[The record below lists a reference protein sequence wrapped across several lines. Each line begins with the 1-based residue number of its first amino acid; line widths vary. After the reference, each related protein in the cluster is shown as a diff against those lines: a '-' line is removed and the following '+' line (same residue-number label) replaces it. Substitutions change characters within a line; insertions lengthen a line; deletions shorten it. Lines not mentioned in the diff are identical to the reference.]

1 MRTQKEYAAAPCA
14 QLPQKKPKMPRK
26 AVQRGSL
33 PGCSSVHHV
42 GVPKASL
49 DALINTVFGCLASCG
64 RQVDAAQPRDLAS
77 RSGASLD
84 LRTLIDET
92 PLNRCMILERFGLS
106 FSR

>member
-49 DALINTVFGCLASCG
+49 DALINTVFGCLAPEGAKSM
-64 RQVDAAQPRDLAS
+64 RRSRATWRRAAALV
-77 RSGASLD
+77 
-84 LRTLIDET
+84 
-92 PLNRCMILERFGLS
+92 
-106 FSR
+106 